1 MRKVTGLVL
10 AVGAVIA
17 PLAIAQASTEVM
29 RIAANNTFANAVST
43 DPATG
48 SSIGVFVTRQ
58 KGDKGGPVDTIFFV
72 ISSASGEF
80 LFGGG
85 TLPKGAFH
93 ADAHS
98 ASLDVA
104 VSDIAFTSQAGEIP
118 PDGAISIDWQ
128 ATDVTR
134 TSGSTKFEFGNV
146 KVNFVGTG
154 ASSPAEIT
162 GTVLGASLISPT
174 GDLTSLHQGTIIVT
188 KDE

>member
-1 MRKVTGLVL
+1 MVL

-17 PLAIAQASTEVM
+17 PLAIARASTEVM
-29 RIAANNTFANAVST
+29 HIKANNTFANAVSS

-48 SSIGVFVTRQ
+48 SSIGVFVTRE
-58 KGDKGGPVDTIFFV
+58 KGNKGGPVDTIFFV

-80 LFGGG
+80 VFGGG

-118 PDGAISIDWQ
+118 PDGVISIDWQ

-134 TSGSTKFEFGNV
+134 TSGNTKFEFGNV

-154 ASSPAEIT
+154 ASSPAEIS

>member
-1 MRKVTGLVL
+1 MRKVSGLVL

-29 RIAANNTFANAVST
+29 RFDANNTFANAVST

-48 SSIGVFVTRQ
+48 TSLGVFVTRQ
-58 KGDKGGPVDTIFFV
+58 KGDRGGPVDTIFFV

-104 VSDIAFTSQAGEIP
+104 VSDIAFTSQA
-118 PDGAISIDWQ
+118 
-128 ATDVTR
+128 
-134 TSGSTKFEFGNV
+134 
-146 KVNFVGTG
+146 
-154 ASSPAEIT
+154 
-162 GTVLGASLISPT
+162 
-174 GDLTSLHQGTIIVT
+174 
-188 KDE
+188 